1 MIKEYLDKYKYQLG
15 GSIIFLAVSYI
26 VKKNFFDKDLIL
38 EEIKPKKEKKIIKK
52 EEDISVNEFSGFM
65 KTFKNEL
72 RNLTQSLLQFNANQ
86 IKNMEYKD
94 FRDKLFTKDILKKN
108 ILIDTITLKDRDTV
122 NTSNYKINF
131 GEDNYP
137 DKFKNVIGFR
147 LINAV
152 IPNTFLRVNSN
163 NKTIKYHYN
172 GDNTLSFS
180 LDEGIYT
187 FESLGDHLT
196 IKLSFLTGASVT
208 YDTNTYKYNLTWTD
222 SNNFGFLWRSSNN
235 SAYKLFGAQNKDF
248 SSDMTSGDQTNFP
261 NSADQSIHFVDVVVP
276 EIPSIACKFNSS
288 GKNIIER
295 IPLNYPN
302 GSLSLYTSPDHS
314 VQTQNYFYPIKL
326 ASLTIQLYDDYGN
339 LYDNSDADHYLEFE
353 ITIVENTKL
362 FT

>member
-65 KTFKNEL
+65 NTFKNEL
-72 RNLTQSLLQFNANQ
+72 QNLTQSLLQFNANQ

-163 NKTIKYHYN
+163 NKTIKYHYDE
-172 GDNTLSFS
+172 DNTPSFS

-187 FESLGDHLT
+187 FESLGDHLN
-196 IKLSFLTGASVT
+196 IKLSFLGGASVT

-222 SNNFGFLWRSSNN
+222 TNDFGFLWRSSNN
-235 SAYKLFGAQNKDF
+235 SAYKLFGARNKDF
-248 SSDMTSGDQTNFP
+248 SSDMNPGDPTNF
-261 NSADQSIHFVDVVVP
+261 QIQQIKVSI
-276 EIPSIACKFNSS
+276 
-288 GKNIIER
+288 
-295 IPLNYPN
+295 L
-302 GSLSLYTSPDHS
+302 
-314 VQTQNYFYPIKL
+314 
-326 ASLTIQLYDDYGN
+326 LT
-339 LYDNSDADHYLEFE
+339 
-353 ITIVENTKL
+353 
-362 FT
+362 